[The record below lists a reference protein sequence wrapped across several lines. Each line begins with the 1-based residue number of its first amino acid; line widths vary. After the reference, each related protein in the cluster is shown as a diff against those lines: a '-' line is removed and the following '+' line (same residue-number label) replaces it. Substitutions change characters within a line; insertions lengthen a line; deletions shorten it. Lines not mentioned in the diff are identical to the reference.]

1 MVNPA
6 PHPVPPWAAG
16 TEGRMDE
23 LNPGLTEEQIAIVC
37 RYGKEASFEDG
48 AWLWRAGQRDA
59 GFHLVMSREIEIVDT
74 KCADQTVIITHGR
87 GHYGGEIVTMTG
99 RGALVGGR
107 AKGDVTTIAL
117 TSEQLRSMIALESQ
131 LGETMLLS
139 FILRRMRMVAEMQG
153 DVVLYGVE
161 AEAETGKLR
170 SFLSRHS
177 IPAHFV
183 DVTDDGAQAMLQ
195 KLGMSA
201 QDRPIVT
208 TGQGMLVRPTI
219 RDLAEHVQIA
229 AEIEDGAHFDVVI
242 VGGGPAG
249 LAAAV
254 YGASEGLSALV
265 IESIAPGGQAATSSR
280 IENFF
285 GFPTGISGQALTGR
299 GFLQAH
305 KFGAEIAPARS
316 IEKIECGPPH
326 RLHLDGGETVTA
338 GAVVIASGAIYRE
351 PPIENLDRFT
361 GGGVHYGASHVE
373 AQLCKD
379 DAVMLDGKGFVM
391 TGPDLTADALAAAG
405 WSLERRPTHL
415 ETTCPGIYAVGDV
428 RSGSVKRVASAVGEG
443 SVCIQ
448 FVHQV
453 IAEA

>member
-265 IESIAPGGQAATSSR
+265 IESIAPGGQAATAMSR
-280 IENFF
+280 RNY
-285 GFPTGISGQALTGR
+285 
-299 GFLQAH
+299 
-305 KFGAEIAPARS
+305 AR
-316 IEKIECGPPH
+316 
-326 RLHLDGGETVTA
+326 TA
-338 GAVVIASGAIYRE
+338 MSPSSGAAIRR
-351 PPIENLDRFT
+351 DRRR
-361 GGGVHYGASHVE
+361 SS
-373 AQLCKD
+373 CR
-379 DAVMLDGKGFVM
+379 VMR
-391 TGPDLTADALAAAG
+391 AA
-405 WSLERRPTHL
+405 
-415 ETTCPGIYAVGDV
+415 C
-428 RSGSVKRVASAVGEG
+428 GS
-443 SVCIQ
+443 
-448 FVHQV
+448 
-453 IAEA
+453 